1 MKNLLLLM
9 VVSLFG
15 TGFAFGQRVLVNFE
29 NVNQTIPGE
38 CFGTGGTDGPA
49 IGNCVNILA
58 NPDATGLN
66 VSDSV
71 ASFIEPAAGETWMGV
86 FFDVDTANS
95 APLVFAGDSST
106 LCIDAW
112 LPNNGGVVLKLEN
125 PGDGA
130 FGFEPANIANTATNT
145 WEQICHD
152 YAGTAAEARDI
163 TRVVVF
169 FNIGEVPTA
178 ETTYYWDNLQQLGA
192 TSIGGLKFGGFIKA
206 YPNPVTD
213 VLRITDEFTVPHTFV
228 VSDLTGR
235 EVLRVENSLDGTL
248 DVSNLINGAYFL
260 RAVNQRTEEIRTTRF
275 LKN

>member
-1 MKNLLLLM
+1 MKNLLLLV

-29 NVNQTIPGE
+29 NVTQTIPGE

-86 FFDVDTANS
+86 YFEVDTANS
-95 APLVFAGDSST
+95 APLYLAGDSST

-112 LPNNGGVVLKLEN
+112 LPNISGVNIKLEN
-125 PGDGA
+125 PGDGG
-130 FGFEPANIANTATNT
+130 FNFEPAQIANTTSSA

-152 YAGTAAEARDI
+152 FAGTAAEGRDI
-163 TRVVVF
+163 TRVVIF
-169 FNIGEVPTA
+169 FNQAAVPAA

-206 YPNPVTD
+206 YPNPVTN
-213 VLRITDEFTVPHTFV
+213 VLRITEELTVPHDFI

-235 EVLRVENSLDGTL
+235 EVLRVNNSLNGTI
-248 DVSNLINGAYFL
+248 DVSTLINGAYFL
-260 RAVNQRTEEIRTTRF
+260 RAVNQRTDEIRTTRF